1 MYNVINIIYFSEWVF
16 PIPKLANDLSKISVY
31 SRQIRSIEKILK
43 DSIYKI
49 INENI
54 KLSNSSK
61 TSTLTKCIT
70 LSSCYIFLFLMC

>member
-61 TSTLTKCIT
+61 TSTLTNVLHYHHVI
-70 LSSCYIFLFLMC
+70 SFYF